1 MIDRDLAVR
10 LVVAAHARVNDHQE
24 ELSRLDS
31 VAGDGD
37 HGVNMATAL
46 AEAARR
52 AEQDDHGTA
61 AGVIRATGSAFHET
75 VGGAAGALF
84 GAFFGA
90 VAGQLSKAAAPD
102 ATQLVVG
109 MEKGLARV
117 VRVGKAEPGHKTM
130 IDALAPAVS
139 DARESLDRE
148 NGLEAV
154 MAAAARAA
162 RRGATAT
169 AGTALGGAGP
179 LRPGPQLGNGGSRRQ
194 YSRPDSRVLGKGLSR
209 TVVLCVLGHLRSLD
223 GPGTGFVSSSGW
235 WAHVQPVSNYH
246 LHIEC
251 SRRSD
256 RARRVGEIQRPFVW
270 GRP

>member
-10 LVVAAHARVNDHQE
+10 LVVAASRRVNDHQE

-52 AEQDDHGTA
+52 AEQGDHSTA
-61 AGVIRATGSAFHET
+61 ADVIRATGSAFHET

-84 GAFFGA
+84 GSFFGA
-90 VAGQLSKAAAPD
+90 LAASLSRSPAPD
-102 ATQLVVG
+102 ASRLVAG

-117 VRVGKAEPGHKTM
+117 ARVGKAEPGHKTM

-139 DARESLDRE
+139 DARKSLDRE
-148 NGLEAV
+148 DDLGSV

-162 RRGATAT
+162 RQGARAT
-169 AGTALGGAGP
+169 AGMRPSAG
-179 LRPGPQLGNGGSRRQ
+179 
-194 YSRPDSRVLGKGLSR
+194 
-209 TVVLCVLGHLRSLD
+209 
-223 GPGTGFVSSSGW
+223 
-235 WAHVQPVSNYH
+235 
-246 LHIEC
+246 
-251 SRRSD
+251 
-256 RARRVGEIQRPFVW
+256 RARFAPDHSLGTEDPGAHTVALVLESWADQLSSEVRA
-270 GRP
+270 